1 MNTSGSVSDGI
12 GSLHPSVI
20 QSLNRKLHETHITE
34 VLLRAGAYRTI
45 QAVDKINIFYIIK
58 ISISRNFCRS
68 LCYGYLHLLQAAG
81 QLKQARSGC

>member
-1 MNTSGSVSDGI
+1 MKTSGSVSDGI

-58 ISISRNFCRS
+58 ISISRNFCNFVHCAMGTYI
-68 LCYGYLHLLQAAG
+68 CYKPQDN
-81 QLKQARSGC
+81 